1 MTTAWSSKMNTMSFA
16 YHVSNDGYVFS
27 TGLLPTKKPAIIAN
41 ISDMLSDSDTTPA
54 AVRKQIEHY
63 LIKSGDTGFGLG
75 DFFMISRH
83 VCTSTFN

>member
-1 MTTAWSSKMNTMSFA
+1 MMAMSLVQGYHQRKSKQS
-16 YHVSNDGYVFS
+16 
-27 TGLLPTKKPAIIAN
+27 LL
-41 ISDMLSDSDTTPA
+41 ISDMLSDYGTTPA

-63 LIKSGDTGFGLG
+63 LVKSGDTGFGLG